1 MDCERVFLD
10 FYAFG
15 AYNNNRAPALSPLVS
30 GTFLFMKIT
39 PLGNNI
45 LIEPL
50 EREDKLPSGLVIP
63 DTAKEKPQE
72 GKVVAVGPGKYE
84 DGELVKPSVKVGSR
98 VLYKR
103 YGGDEIRVGDKE
115 YLVVDAE
122 DVLAVIQNG

>member
-1 MDCERVFLD
+1 
-10 FYAFG
+10 
-15 AYNNNRAPALSPLVS
+15 
-30 GTFLFMKIT
+30 MKIT

>member
-1 MDCERVFLD
+1 M
-10 FYAFG
+10 
-15 AYNNNRAPALSPLVS
+15 
-30 GTFLFMKIT
+30 FMKIT

>member
-1 MDCERVFLD
+1 
-10 FYAFG
+10 
-15 AYNNNRAPALSPLVS
+15 
-30 GTFLFMKIT
+30 MKIT
-39 PLGNNI
+39 PLGNNV

-50 EREDKLPSGLVIP
+50 ERDDKLPSGLVIP

>member
-1 MDCERVFLD
+1 
-10 FYAFG
+10 
-15 AYNNNRAPALSPLVS
+15 
-30 GTFLFMKIT
+30 MKIT
-39 PLGNNI
+39 PLGNNV